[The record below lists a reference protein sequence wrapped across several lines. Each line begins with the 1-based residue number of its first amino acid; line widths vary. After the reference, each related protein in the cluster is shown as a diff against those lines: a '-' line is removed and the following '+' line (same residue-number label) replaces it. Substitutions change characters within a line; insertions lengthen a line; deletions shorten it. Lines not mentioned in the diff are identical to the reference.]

1 MSNPSIKDKNFN
13 TKIYKKYK
21 KYRIPKSRKDFESI
35 CFPKNFKL
43 QIPQKFVSEFINP
56 KTKYN
61 GLLIFHQIG
70 AGKTCAALNIAENFK
85 GKKKIIIVTPASL
98 VGNMY
103 KEFLYGCLGN
113 TYVNVEKIKNLNPK
127 SKEYIDLI
135 KNTEKNK

>member
-85 GKKKIIIVTPASL
+85 GKKNNNCHTCFISW
-98 VGNMY
+98 
-103 KEFLYGCLGN
+103 
-113 TYVNVEKIKNLNPK
+113 
-127 SKEYIDLI
+127 
-135 KNTEKNK
+135 